1 MTFSMNICGYVAQVH
16 SRFDSTPAY
25 FREYVTQ
32 DTPQFTIAPT
42 DADLAFEQAF
52 SIEEAITEGIRP
64 RTYTGPYLERAAIR
78 RAFAEFL
85 FDRDVLL
92 LHGSCVAQEQ
102 RAYLFTAKCG
112 VGKSTHTRLWCQHLG
127 GQMVND
133 DKPFLALTGQG
144 VTAYGSP
151 WNGKHGLSS
160 NIAVPLAGICILER
174 GPVDQIVPIAP
185 AEAYPLLESQAYVP
199 LDPGKAPRRLQ
210 LLQQLTEA
218 VPLWRMACTPTKN
231 AAITAHKAMS
241 NIFI

>member
-1 MTFSMNICGYVAQVH
+1 MKICGYVAQIH

-25 FREYVTQ
+25 FRDYLTA
-32 DTPQFTIAPT
+32 DAPQFTITPT
-42 DADLAFEQAF
+42 DEDLAFEQAF
-52 SIEEAITEGIRP
+52 SIEEAIAEGIRP
-64 RTYTGPYLERAAIR
+64 RTYTGAYLERAAIR

-92 LHGSCVAQEQ
+92 LHGSCVAKGDQ
-102 RAYLFTAKCG
+102 AFLFTAKCG

-133 DKPFLALTGQG
+133 DKPFLALTPQG
-144 VTAYGSP
+144 AMAYGSP

-199 LDPGKAPRRLQ
+199 LDPGKAHRRQQ
-210 LLQQLTEA
+210 LLQMLAEA
-218 VPLWRMACTPTKN
+218 IPLWRMSCTPTEN
-231 AAITAHKAMS
+231 AAILAHNAMA
-241 NIFI
+241 N